1 MNQSGAMSQISNEA
15 NPYSYNTRQMFEPSV
30 SYNPLNRSGT
40 VVVKSGLSFIV
51 GALCLLASL
60 NLSAQGDVNAGREKS
75 FTCTGCHSA
84 PGMRNVYPAYKVP
97 KIGGQNADYL
107 KQALRAYRDGART
120 HHTMHAQTAQ
130 FTDEDIDNVAAYF
143 SQLPAESS
151 RSAMLSFKGNASA
164 GKEKATVCLVCHG
177 EGNKTQNTITPIIS
191 GQYEDYILHALR
203 SYKSG
208 DRSDPVMGATINA
221 FSDADFKDLAAY
233 YAALESSIFTPSE

>member
-1 MNQSGAMSQISNEA
+1 MKQSGAMSQISNEA
-15 NPYSYNTRQMFEPSV
+15 NSYSYNTRQMFEPSV

-84 PGMRNVYPAYKVP
+84 PGLRNVYPAYKVP

-177 EGNKTQNTITPIIS
+177 EGNKTQNAITPIIS

-208 DRSDPVMGATINA
+208 DRNDPIMGATINA
-221 FSDADFKDLAAY
+221 FSDADFKDLVAY